1 MTTRTDPAK
10 PPGPATPGGAAP
22 GRRSHV
28 PGDGTAHAAAVERA
42 QKGMLHEARELKR
55 TRIGADVLCEALLR
69 QGVDVFFSYPG
80 GVILPLY
87 DVLGDYP
94 ELRHVLVRHEQG
106 GAHAADG
113 YARVTGTVGVCMGT
127 SGPGA
132 TNLVTGIG
140 TAMLDSVPMVAI
152 TGNVPSALI
161 GKDAFQE
168 IDINGITLPMT
179 KHNYLVRDADEL
191 PRVVAEAFH
200 IARTGRPGP
209 VHIDITKDA
218 LQQETRAEH
227 PTEEEIIAGLPGFRP
242 NLDGHGRQL
251 KTAATEIANAKRPVI
266 LAGHG
271 VLHAEA
277 WDDLRA
283 FAEKTSI
290 PVAWT
295 LLGIGAIDETHPLA
309 YGYMGMHGWKHVNR
323 AIQSADLLI
332 AIGMRFDDRVTGNVR
347 TYAPYA
353 RIVHVDIDPAEIGKN
368 VAVEVPIVGD
378 AGRVLRALTPMV
390 PETSADERREYLD
403 QLADW
408 KRDSEASSWHGS
420 GAWRDGVLSADYV
433 VERIGELTDHRAT
446 YVADVGQNQMWLAR
460 YTGFREPNSHVSSGG
475 LGTMGFS
482 VPAAMGAALGRP
494 DRETWAIT
502 GDGGFQMT
510 FQELMTLVADDIPVK
525 IALFDNKKLGMIRQ
539 WQEIIYA
546 GNYHSANLPGPGLR
560 EACRRVRDPG
570 VPGQHPG
577 RGGRCDPGGPGRR
590 RAGTHLV
597 RDRRGAE
604 RLPDDAGR
612 QGPVGPDREV
622 GRGGRMSG
630 DPNSNGRDPEA
641 APVTP
646 APAAAATSGT
656 SPAASPVPAHAVPP
670 PRALPG
676 SGETRRHVL
685 VAIVTNKPGVLNR
698 VSSLMR
704 ARNFNIDSLA
714 VSKTDRED
722 TSRMTI
728 TLHGDDVAVEQAAK
742 QLYRLID
749 VLKVQDV
756 TSDPTVEHELAFVKI
771 RATDSNRDEVLRLVE
786 LSRGRVVD
794 LADGSIIVEV
804 TGTESEIDTFVS
816 LVRTYGI
823 KELVRTGAVVMA
835 RGSGS
840 IEEAIKR

>member
-1 MTTRTDPAK
+1 MTIAKGDAQAPPPAA
-10 PPGPATPGGAAP
+10 GPKS
-22 GRRSHV
+22 RRSHV
-28 PGDGTAHAAAVERA
+28 PNEGSASAAAIETARKA
-42 QKGMLHEARELKR
+42 MLHEARELRR

-113 YARVTGTVGVCMGT
+113 YARVTGRVGVCMGT

-140 TAMLDSVPMVAI
+140 TALLDSVPLVAI

-200 IARTGRPGP
+200 IARSGRPGP

-227 PTEEEIIAGLPGFRP
+227 PSEAEIVAGLPGFRP
-242 NLDGHGRQL
+242 NTEPHGRQL
-251 KTAATEIANAKRPVI
+251 KLATQELANAKRPMI

-271 VLHAEA
+271 VLHAGA
-277 WDDLRA
+277 WDELRA

-295 LLGIGAIDETHPLA
+295 LLGIGAMSEDHPLA

-323 AIQSADLLI
+323 AIQSADLLF

-368 VAVEVPIVGD
+368 VAVEVPIVAD
-378 AGRVLRALTPMV
+378 AKRVLEALTRMV
-390 PETSADERREYLD
+390 PETGIEQRREYLD
-403 QLADW
+403 QLSEW
-408 KRDSEASSWHGS
+408 KRESEGSSWHGS
-420 GAWRDGVLSADYV
+420 GAWRDGLLSADYV
-433 VERIGELTDHRAT
+433 VSRIGELTDHAAS
-446 YVADVGQNQMWLAR
+446 YIADVGQNQMWLAR
-460 YTGFREPNSHVSSGG
+460 YAGFRQPNSHVSSGG

-494 DRETWAIT
+494 DREAWAIT

-510 FQELMTLVADDIPVK
+510 FQELMTLVQDRIPVK

-546 GNYHSANLPGPGLR
+546 GNYHSAHLLGPDYLKLA
-560 EACRRVRDPG
+560 EAFGIPATKAST
-570 VPGQHPG
+570 P
-577 RGGRCDPGGPGRR
+577 
-590 RAGTHLV
+590 
-597 RDRRGAE
+597 AE
-604 RLPDDAGR
+604 VDDAIR
-612 QGPVGPDREV
+612 FAQGVDGPALIWFEIAEEQNVFPMMPAGKGLSDLIEKW
-622 GRGGRMSG
+622 GG
-630 DPNSNGRDPEA
+630 A
-641 APVTP
+641 
-646 APAAAATSGT
+646 
-656 SPAASPVPAHAVPP
+656 
-670 PRALPG
+670 
-676 SGETRRHVL
+676 
-685 VAIVTNKPGVLNR
+685 
-698 VSSLMR
+698 
-704 ARNFNIDSLA
+704 
-714 VSKTDRED
+714 
-722 TSRMTI
+722 
-728 TLHGDDVAVEQAAK
+728 
-742 QLYRLID
+742 
-749 VLKVQDV
+749 
-756 TSDPTVEHELAFVKI
+756 
-771 RATDSNRDEVLRLVE
+771 DE
-786 LSRGRVVD
+786 
-794 LADGSIIVEV
+794 
-804 TGTESEIDTFVS
+804 
-816 LVRTYGI
+816 
-823 KELVRTGAVVMA
+823 
-835 RGSGS
+835 
-840 IEEAIKR
+840 

>member
-1 MTTRTDPAK
+1 MTTKTDDSSASTPPR
-10 PPGPATPGGAAP
+10 PPGPAAP
-22 GRRSHV
+22 DARRSHV
-28 PGDGTAHAAAVERA
+28 PADGSARAAAIERA
-42 QKGMLHEARELKR
+42 QKGMLHEARDLKR

-94 ELRHVLVRHEQG
+94 ELRHILVRHEQG

-113 YARVTGTVGVCMGT
+113 YARVTGRVGVCMGT

-140 TAMLDSVPMVAI
+140 TALLDSVPMVAI
-152 TGNVPSALI
+152 TGNVPGALI

-179 KHNYLVRDADEL
+179 KHNYLVRDADDL

-200 IARTGRPGP
+200 IARSGRPGP

-227 PTEEEIIAGLPGFRP
+227 PTDEDVVAGLPGFRP

-251 KTAATEIANAKRPVI
+251 KLAAQEIAAAKRPVI

-277 WDDLRA
+277 WDDLKA
-283 FAEKTSI
+283 FAEKTNI

-295 LLGIGAIDETHPLA
+295 LLGIGAMDETHPLA
-309 YGYMGMHGWKHVNR
+309 YGFMGMHGWKHVNR

-332 AIGMRFDDRVTGNVR
+332 ALGMRFDDRVTGNVR

-353 RIVHVDIDPAEIGKN
+353 RIIHVDIDPAEIGKN

-390 PETSADERREYLD
+390 ETVPAADRADYLD
-403 QLADW
+403 QLAEW

-433 VERIGELTDHRAT
+433 IERIGELTDHEAT

-460 YTGFREPNSHVSSGG
+460 YTGFRNPNSHVSSGG

-510 FQELMTLVADDIPVK
+510 SQELMTLVADRIPVK
-525 IALFDNKKLGMIRQ
+525 IALLDNKKLGMIRQ
-539 WQEIIYA
+539 WQEIIYG
-546 GNYHSANLPGPGLR
+546 GNYHSSNLPGPDFAKLADAYGLPAFR
-560 EACRRVRDPG
+560 ARTPGEVDEAI
-570 VPGQHPG
+570 
-577 RGGRCDPGGPGRR
+577 
-590 RAGTHLV
+590 
-597 RDRRGAE
+597 
-604 RLPDDAGR
+604 
-612 QGPVGPDREV
+612 
-622 GRGGRMSG
+622 
-630 DPNSNGRDPEA
+630 
-641 APVTP
+641 
-646 APAAAATSGT
+646 AAAQAVDG
-656 SPAASPVPAHAVPP
+656 PALIWFEIAEEQNVFPMMPAGKG
-670 PRALPG
+670 L
-676 SGETRRHVL
+676 S
-685 VAIVTNKPGVLNR
+685 
-698 VSSLMR
+698 
-704 ARNFNIDSLA
+704 D
-714 VSKTDRED
+714 
-722 TSRMTI
+722 
-728 TLHGDDVAVEQAAK
+728 
-742 QLYRLID
+742 LIE
-749 VLKVQDV
+749 KWGG
-756 TSDPTVEHELAFVKI
+756 A
-771 RATDSNRDEVLRLVE
+771 DE
-786 LSRGRVVD
+786 
-794 LADGSIIVEV
+794 
-804 TGTESEIDTFVS
+804 
-816 LVRTYGI
+816 
-823 KELVRTGAVVMA
+823 
-835 RGSGS
+835 
-840 IEEAIKR
+840 